1 MLTAPS
7 RDTIVRRPVTSL
19 GSGMGGGPFRRT
31 LRIDRL
37 PVLMLVAMGLFGC
50 GDGARARDGGWD
62 AGHTGGRSGSGGAR
76 MDAGVDGHGSGGGA
90 GASLGSG
97 GAGGFAGGGG
107 GAIGT
112 GGSGAAGGSGTGGSG
127 ATTGAGGSTGGAGG
141 AGGVIG
147 SGGAGTGTGGLG
159 TGGQTPG
166 TGGDGTGGQT
176 PGTGGDGTGGQTP
189 GTGGNGTGGQ
199 PPGTGGDGTGGQT
212 PGTGG
217 DGTGGQTPGTGGDG
231 TGGQTP
237 GTGGDGTGGQTPGTG
252 GQGTGGQDPGTGGQG
267 TGGQSPGTGGQGTGG
282 QDAGQDAGGAG
293 GAGGSTLYVVGHPD
307 DELLFINPDLEADI
321 QAGRRVRILY
331 VTSGDLTDYYLAREA
346 EVMAA
351 GSAMAGVS
359 NNWSCTSATYA
370 GKAVQSCTLVGHP
383 SLTSSFMRIGD
394 GQVWNLFTGGT
405 ATTADNSSIYD
416 QAQTLAVMTAI
427 QAEFQPTRVGTLDG
441 TLAYG
446 GEHPDHIAAALY
458 AFDVAR
464 SDGVARQLVMY
475 RGYTMFADPP
485 PPAAMPENL
494 SIAQYTEKRRIMEI
508 YGGPISP
515 HDIYDEWC
523 RRFYPIVATPG
534 GPGPLRWNAGTCLA
548 PTASGNGAA
557 LQMSTCDGSAS
568 QTWTVGGNGRVV
580 GAGGGCLGIAND
592 GVTAVIET
600 CDGSADQRWTLMS
613 NGQLKGTRDSCL
625 TVVYDT
631 LVQSQVCREDSTADD
646 PPFYFPSIIQQW
658 GF

>member
-147 SGGAGTGTGGLG
+147 SGGAGTGTGGL
-159 TGGQTPG
+159 
-166 TGGDGTGGQT
+166 
-176 PGTGGDGTGGQTP
+176 
-189 GTGGNGTGGQ
+189 
-199 PPGTGGDGTGGQT
+199 
-212 PGTGG
+212 
-217 DGTGGQTPGTGGDG
+217 G

-534 GPGPLRWNAGTCLA
+534 GPGPLRWTAGTCLA

>member
-147 SGGAGTGTGGLG
+147 SGGAGTGTGGL
-159 TGGQTPG
+159 
-166 TGGDGTGGQT
+166 
-176 PGTGGDGTGGQTP
+176 
-189 GTGGNGTGGQ
+189 
-199 PPGTGGDGTGGQT
+199 
-212 PGTGG
+212 
-217 DGTGGQTPGTGGDG
+217 GTGGQTPGTGGDG

-427 QAEFQPTRVGTLDG
+427 QAEFQPTRVGTL
-441 TLAYG
+441 AYG